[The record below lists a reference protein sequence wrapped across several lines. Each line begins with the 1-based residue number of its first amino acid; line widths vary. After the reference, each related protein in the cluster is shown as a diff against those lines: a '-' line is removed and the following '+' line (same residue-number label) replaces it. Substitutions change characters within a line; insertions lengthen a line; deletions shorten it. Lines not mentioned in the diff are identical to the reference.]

1 MEAETVLAPA
11 RAATILGIA
20 RSAASP
26 AFRRLAKL
34 EPWLRYAIPGLLGC
48 FLLTLAVGAWLQAR
62 TVRDGILSEATGN
75 IDIVASLS
83 AIKFDQT
90 RAPDESGDAA
100 SRLNSFARQLP
111 DTALTQGRT
120 LLLAG
125 TDGAIL
131 ASYPTSKNIPRSL
144 DSLFGAGQPIMLFA
158 DRAGVLTVNL
168 ADGSEAI
175 ATVRNLTTSGGYIA
189 IVQPLDELFAGWRTR
204 TFNQVALL
212 VAIALVLLGISGAYF
227 MQAERAR
234 VADDICERVRERIDA
249 ALNRGRCGLWDWD
262 IARGHIYW
270 SDSMYRMLGYER
282 GEEFL
287 SFGEVNAM
295 IHPEDP
301 DLYAI
306 ADQLASKETSQVDHE
321 FRLRSASSDWVW
333 VRARA
338 EVMQNPDDTDA
349 HLVGIVID
357 TSEQRSLEEQT
368 EANDARLRDAIEAIS
383 EAFVLWDNNNRLVL
397 CNSKFRHLYNLPQ
410 NVVQP
415 GMTYAEVIQ
424 HARGPV
430 IRHSNS
436 QGEEQQTLPII
447 PCKEDSH
454 SFEAE
459 LGDGRWLQVNERR
472 TRDGGYVSV
481 GVDITPL
488 KKHEEQLMDSERR
501 LIATVSDLQQ
511 SREKL
516 EDQAGQLAD
525 LAERYLEQKAEA
537 ETANRAKS
545 EFLANMSHQ
554 LRTPLNAII
563 GFAETMQAGV
573 FGKLGSDKYE
583 EYTQDILYSGQN
595 LLGVIEDILEMSRIE
610 DGRLSLA
617 KVDVKVNEAINNAL
631 SSISE
636 QVALKKLS
644 VTVDVIPEDIVVP
657 ADEAALH
664 RILTN
669 LLQNAAKFTDD
680 NGCITV
686 RTRQASGSINIYV
699 EDNGI
704 GIPQHNLQ
712 KIGRPFEQVEA
723 EFSKTYKGSGLGLA
737 IARSLA
743 EMHGG
748 SLRIRSQDGVGTIA
762 LVHLPTGESPSAT
775 SIALAETL
783 H

>member
-1 MEAETVLAPA
+1 MEAETAVAPV

-20 RSAASP
+20 RSATNP
-26 AFRRLAKL
+26 AFRHIARM
-34 EPWLRYAIPGLLGC
+34 EPWLRYVIPALVGC
-48 FLLTLAVGAWLQAR
+48 FLLTLATGVWLQSRAAR
-62 TVRDGILSEATGN
+62 QAILDEAIGN
-75 IDIVASLS
+75 IDIVATLS
-83 AIKFDQT
+83 ATKFDQT
-90 RAPDESGDAA
+90 RAMTEVSDAMA
-100 SRLNSFARQLP
+100 KLTAFAKLLP
-111 DTALTQGRT
+111 ATSLTQGRT
-120 LLLAG
+120 LLL
-125 TDGAIL
+125 TNVDGAVL
-131 ASYPTSKNIPRSL
+131 ASYPTSQNIPL
-144 DSLFGAGQPIMLFA
+144 TLEALFGAGQPVTLFA
-158 DRAGVLTVNL
+158 DRAGVMTVKL
-168 ADGSEAI
+168 ADSSEAI

-189 IVQPLDELFAGWRTR
+189 IVQPMSDLYAGWNTR
-204 TFNQVALL
+204 TINQV
-212 VAIALVLLGISGAYF
+212 VLLIAIMIVLSGIGLAYF
-227 MQAERAR
+227 LQAERAT
-234 VADDICERVRERIDA
+234 VADNICERVRERIDS

-262 IARGHIYW
+262 IARGRIYW
-270 SDSMYRMLGYER
+270 SDSMYQMLGYER

-306 ADQLASKETSQVDHE
+306 ADQLANQETSQVDHE
-321 FRLRSASSDWVW
+321 FRLRTASSDWVW
-333 VRARA
+333 MRARA
-338 EVMQNPDDTDA
+338 EMMHNEAGRDA

-357 TSEQRSLEEQT
+357 TTEQRRLEEKT

-397 CNSKFRHLYNLPQ
+397 CNSKFRHLYNLPMSA
-410 NVVQP
+410 VAP

-424 HARGPV
+424 HAREPV
-430 IRHSNS
+430 IRHSNMQNGAS
-436 QGEEQQTLPII
+436 DTPY
-447 PCKEDSH
+447 

-488 KKHEEQLMDSERR
+488 KKHEEQLLESERR
-501 LIATVSDLQQ
+501 LIATISDLQA
-511 SREKL
+511 SREQL
-516 EDQAGQLAD
+516 EDQAQQMAD
-525 LAERYLEQKAEA
+525 LAERYLEQKAKA

-563 GFAETMQAGV
+563 GFADMMKAGV
-573 FGKLGSDKYE
+573 FGKLGSERYE
-583 EYTQDILYSGQN
+583 EYTQDILNSGQS

-610 DGRLSLA
+610 DGRLTLN
-617 KVDVKVNEAINNAL
+617 KTDVKVNEAIHTAL
-631 SSISE
+631 TSIQE
-636 QVALKKLS
+636 QVDLKGLS
-644 VTVDVIPEDIVVP
+644 VTVDVIPEEICVP
-657 ADEAALH
+657 ADQSALH
-664 RILTN
+664 RILVN

-680 NGCITV
+680 NGCITI
-686 RTRQASGSINIYV
+686 RTRQAHGAINIYV

-704 GIPQHNLQ
+704 GIPQHALQ

-737 IARSLA
+737 IARSLT

-748 SLRIRSQDGVGTIA
+748 SLRLRSQDGVGTIA
-762 LVHLPTGESPSAT
+762 LIHLPTGDQTSAT
-775 SIALAETL
+775 QIALGDTV